1 MPNNVI
7 SSFNNLADDE
17 LLPQDY
23 NSSIRRDRRSL
34 RIEDAVNQVLNDVI
48 RKRRID
54 VRPFD
59 LYTAADVSRP
69 TFYSHYRSCS
79 DALSKYE
86 AKLQAEFA
94 DFLTAHT
101 RAESTFA
108 LLLIFIN
115 RRRAYFSSCLAS
127 QNIYMLTRFIRQ
139 SIMFAHITYHN
150 RIAYFTSISAI
161 EGIIYCWHE
170 DGFNQTFIEPY
181 AELIKD
187 SIKEYSRLY

>member
-1 MPNNVI
+1 MPNNTI
-7 SSFNNLADDE
+7 LSFNDSADDE
-17 LLPQDY
+17 FLSQEQASF
-23 NSSIRRDRRSL
+23 NRNDRRAL
-34 RIEDAVNQVLNDVI
+34 RIENAVNQVLNDVI
-48 RKRRID
+48 LKRRID

-69 TFYSHYRSCS
+69 TFYAHYRSCN
-79 DALSKYE
+79 DALGKYE

-94 DFLTAHT
+94 DFITTCA
-101 RAESTFA
+101 RAESTFV
-108 LLLIFIN
+108 LLLVFIN

-150 RIAYFTSISAI
+150 RIAYFTNISAI

-170 DGFNQTFIEPY
+170 DGFNQTFIESY
-181 AELIKD
+181 AGLIRD
-187 SIKEYSRLY
+187 SIKEYSQLY